1 MVIVGMCAFCRRGK
15 RAPVEKEWLLRDWG
29 ELRPKHA
36 NSMVSTAYSCF
47 RFLLARSLCDP
58 LPEYAAVCSV
68 FALKQA
74 KLVFAAFH
82 ILQRWTSF

>member
-1 MVIVGMCAFCRRGK
+1 MNFHMPGGRSQGALDVAENLVPALP
-15 RAPVEKEWLLRDWG
+15 RAWAWLVKGSSKLSAQYG
-29 ELRPKHA
+29 HKA
-36 NSMVSTAYSCF
+36 
-47 RFLLARSLCDP
+47 FLLARSLGDP

-74 KLVFAAFH
+74 HLVFAAFH